1 MFAFTPLVTVLSYLA
16 GGLSPLLGTSVTAAA
31 IVLFTVCVR
40 LALHPLARAA
50 ARGECV
56 RARLAPDVARL
67 NARHR
72 GDPERMRGAL
82 TELYAREGVSPIAGC
97 LPMLVQLPFFFVM
110 NRLFWTGGGG
120 LLDHAMLLG
129 APLEGR
135 WTGALRDG
143 GPFGAH
149 GLVFLALFAV
159 VAVVATWTYRRT
171 RAATAAAGR
180 SGAAGE
186 VGAIGGVGATGAVA
200 PVGGGA
206 VARMTP
212 WLSFASL
219 LTVAVVPLGAGLYTV
234 TTVTW
239 TAVERAWLTRRRAVA
254 PGAVASTG

>member
-1 MFAFTPLVTVLSYLA
+1 MSVYTPLVTVLSHLA
-16 GGLSPLLGTSVTAAA
+16 DGLRPLLGASATAAA

-50 ARGECV
+50 VRGERA
-56 RARLAPDVARL
+56 RARLAPRIARL

-72 GDPERMRGAL
+72 GDPERLRAAL
-82 TELYAREGVSPIAGC
+82 TELSAREGVSPVAGC

-120 LLDHAMLLG
+120 LLGHATLLG
-129 APLEGR
+129 VPLEGR
-135 WTGALRDG
+135 WAGALRDG

-171 RAATAAAGR
+171 RAAAAA
-180 SGAAGE
+180 S
-186 VGAIGGVGATGAVA
+186 GVGALGGVAAVD

-212 WLSFASL
+212 WLSFATL
-219 LTVAVVPLGAGLYTV
+219 LTVAVVPLAAGLYTV

-239 TAVERAWLTRRRAVA
+239 TAVERAWLSRERQVA